1 LVSENEPGKHLYEKA
16 SSSSNLSLSIV
27 NIFFIHLR
35 IKDNREVVD
44 RYNRYYT
51 FMKFVASDYDYQK
64 RLNNKNPIITTSQD
78 IPLEEELNRINFSH
92 LYK

>member
-1 LVSENEPGKHLYEKA
+1 M
-16 SSSSNLSLSIV
+16 

-35 IKDNREVVD
+35 IKDNREVVE
-44 RYNRYYT
+44 RYNRFYA
-51 FMKFVASDYDYQK
+51 FMKFVAEDYDFQK
-64 RLNNKNPIITTSQD
+64 RLNNKDLILLTSQD